1 MALQMHI
8 GLWNSVCE
16 RPKKQRKQRGV
27 WMEVEFK
34 SQCILTRETSCWHS
48 GSASQRAW
56 ASDALKGSDNKH
68 RTGGSEAGQAAEI
81 CHRTR
86 CSTASW
92 VNTETGLFVFGR
104 MGCKQ
109 RLMENLMDSNAPLSG
124 AVLGKTIEDGKL
136 QLKSVCYREGH
147 EFQMT

>member
-1 MALQMHI
+1 MSEWRWNLNLNASLHGRHHVGIQAL
-8 GLWNSVCE
+8 
-16 RPKKQRKQRGV
+16 PA
-27 WMEVEFK
+27 
-34 SQCILTRETSCWHS
+34 REPEPAMLSK
-48 GSASQRAW
+48 
-56 ASDALKGSDNKH
+56 ALNKH

-92 VNTETGLFVFGR
+92 VNTETGLFVFGH
-104 MGCKQ
+104 MSCKQ
-109 RLMENLMDSNAPLSG
+109 RLMDSNAPLSG